1 MWDQRKRTF
10 IARLKR
16 MRLGKL
22 LYGLLHEGS
31 YLCALSLS
39 LLSRK
44 ISFNYLKYF
53 FFFFN
58 ISNSVWIIFAFS

>member
-16 MRLGKL
+16 MRLRKL

-31 YLCALSLS
+31 YFCALSLFCPEKYRS
-39 LLSRK
+39 ITLS
-44 ISFNYLKYF
+44 IF
-53 FFFFN
+53 FFLN

>member
-44 ISFNYLKYF
+44 ISFKFQIAFGF
-53 FFFFN
+53 FLLSAN
-58 ISNSVWIIFAFS
+58 